1 VVRIRRGRR
10 ESDPER
16 GHVSTAA
23 SSLDSSPHCRH
34 ERLIGNAL
42 PAYSK
47 IPGQSPV
54 ISLSFLG
61 GIGLTAYFG
70 VFDVCKLEK
79 DSVVV
84 VSGAAGWVPRLFS
97 SFLARRLER
106 YTHMVDIST
115 VPSDR
120 PSFRSRRRLLD
131 ARRLLGS
138 LAARKNV
145 TGESRLSTDWAPT
158 NRPD

>member
-1 VVRIRRGRR
+1 M
-10 ESDPER
+10 
-16 GHVSTAA
+16 
-23 SSLDSSPHCRH
+23 
-34 ERLIGNAL
+34 RLIGNAL

-84 VSGAAGWVPRLFS
+84 VSGAAGSVVATILF
-97 SFLARRLER
+97 L
-106 YTHMVDIST
+106 
-115 VPSDR
+115 PSPGDR
-120 PSFRSRRRLLD
+120 GVMLIWSMR
-131 ARRLLGS
+131 
-138 LAARKNV
+138 
-145 TGESRLSTDWAPT
+145 
-158 NRPD
+158 

>member
-1 VVRIRRGRR
+1 M
-10 ESDPER
+10 
-16 GHVSTAA
+16 
-23 SSLDSSPHCRH
+23 
-34 ERLIGNAL
+34 RLTSNAL

-84 VSGAAGWVPRLFS
+84 VSGAAG
-97 SFLARRLER
+97 
-106 YTHMVDIST
+106 
-115 VPSDR
+115 
-120 PSFRSRRRLLD
+120 
-131 ARRLLGS
+131 
-138 LAARKNV
+138 
-145 TGESRLSTDWAPT
+145 
-158 NRPD
+158 